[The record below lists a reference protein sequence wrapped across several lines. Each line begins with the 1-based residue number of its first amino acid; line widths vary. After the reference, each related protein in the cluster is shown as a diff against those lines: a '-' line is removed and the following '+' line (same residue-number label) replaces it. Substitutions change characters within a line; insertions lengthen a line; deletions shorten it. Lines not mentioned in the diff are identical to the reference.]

1 VTTLAALHARI
12 TGDAS
17 DYVATTNEA
26 GKATDT
32 FVNKV
37 GRSPTQGATG
47 AMGRLK
53 TSLTGLSRSQGARML
68 PLQLSQVAQQAA
80 AGTPVLNALAIQAAD
95 IGLIFGTVGAIAGT
109 LATVAMPVLIGAFS
123 ATEEEAET
131 LNERLDGFRAALE
144 RGTEAAEIAQTPL
157 HELRKTYGALAEQI
171 QFTARIAAQAAFS
184 DAIREFDAAVDELE
198 PTLGALSGA
207 LQEYGKRSEELA
219 IIQRTLGER
228 TLLNASA
235 FDEAEAALD
244 RAAAKLGEVA
254 ATMGLSSGEAVR
266 LRAALDK
273 VAGAQ
278 GMEAVG
284 VAAGEA
290 LEQITG
296 MYDETQNIPPEVAKV
311 IDQLRAMQVEAAKAT
326 AQMAAL
332 ADESERV
339 ANAGAGD
346 KPSGKQTDSDDK
358 GGDKGTS
365 DVTPPET
372 GRGGGGRAR
381 SQDTFQRDL
390 ERLREQLATEIEVEQ
405 EMNDARLEMLRQA
418 HENELLTQQEYQDL
432 MEREKKR
439 HAERM
444 AEIDVWQYGTSLD
457 KLETFLGGMAT
468 AFASGNERMMQIA
481 KVFGAGEALINAWRT
496 YSQVMADPSLPW
508 YAKLPAALSLF
519 GSAVQ
524 AVKAIQGVGKG
535 GSGQRAAGGGAAGG
549 NEAQPVQ
556 AEAQRQNRTLTLIGD
571 RFNRQQAIQIAE
583 FMNDGTDDGLRIRGR

>member
-1 VTTLAALHARI
+1 MTTLAALHARI

-37 GRSPTQGATG
+37 GRSPSQGATG

-53 TSLTGLSRSQGARML
+53 TSLTGLARSPGARML
-68 PLQLSQVAQQAA
+68 PLQLSQVSQQAA
-80 AGTPVLNALAIQAAD
+80 AGTPILNALAIQAAD

-109 LATVAMPVLIGAFS
+109 LATFALPVLIGAFS
-123 ATEEEAET
+123 STEEEAET
-131 LNERLDGFRAALE
+131 LNERLDGFRAALQ
-144 RGTEAAEIAQTPL
+144 RGIEAAEVAQTPL
-157 HELRKTYGALAEQI
+157 LELRKTYGALAEQI

-184 DAIREFDAAVDELE
+184 DAIREYDAAVEELE

-207 LQEYGKRSEELA
+207 LQEYGKRAEELA
-219 IIQRTLGER
+219 IVQRTLGER
-228 TLLNASA
+228 TVLNAAA
-235 FDEAEAALD
+235 FDEAEAAVD
-244 RAAAKLGEVA
+244 RAAAKLSEVA

-284 VAAGEA
+284 LAAGEA

-296 MYDETQNIPPEVAKV
+296 MYDETQTIPPEVAKI
-311 IDQLRAMQVEAAKAT
+311 IDQLRTLQVEAAEAT
-326 AQMAAL
+326 TQMAAL
-332 ADESERV
+332 ADQTER
-339 ANAGAGD
+339 AAAAGSPKD

-358 GGDKGTS
+358 GSKGRT
-365 DVTPPET
+365 DTAPPSKT
-372 GRGGGGRAR
+372 RGGGGRAR

-418 HENELLTQQEYQDL
+418 HEKELLTQQEYQEL

-439 HAERM
+439 HADRM

-496 YSQVMADPSLPW
+496 YSQVMADPNLPW
-508 YAKLPAALSLF
+508 YAKLPAAISLF

-524 AVKAIQGVGKG
+524 AVQAIQGVGKG
-535 GSGQRAAGGGAAGG
+535 GSGSRSAGGGAAGG
-549 NEAQPVQ
+549 NEAEPVQ